1 MSDLR
6 LYFRYV
12 MMSFRSQ
19 MAYKASF
26 LMNSLGNF
34 VATVIEFA
42 GIYALFARFG
52 TIQGFGLA
60 EVAVFYGTVNC
71 AFAFSESFG
80 RGFDIFHQYVR
91 KGEFDRIL
99 LRPRSVLMQIL
110 GTEFRLNRAGRLL
123 QGIIVLVWGLVS
135 LKVNLSIM
143 MLLLIFNSLIGSAAL
158 FTGFLVLQATA
169 SFFSVSSLEV
179 FNAFTYGGVQMAAYP
194 MSVYKKWFRDF
205 FTFIIPMSC
214 VSYFPLLG
222 ALRGENLWLAFTA
235 PLAGIV
241 FFLLTLRVFGWG
253 IRHYCSTGS

>member
-1 MSDLR
+1 
-6 LYFRYV
+6 

-26 LMNSLGNF
+26 LMNSLGGF
-34 VATVIEFA
+34 VATVIEFV
-42 GIYALFARFG
+42 GIYALMLRFG
-52 TIQGFGLA
+52 SIKGFGLA

-91 KGEFDRIL
+91 RGEFDRIL
-99 LRPRSVLMQIL
+99 LRPRSVLLQVL
-110 GTEFRLNRAGRLL
+110 GTEFRLNRVGRLL
-123 QGIIVLVWGLVS
+123 QGVIVLVWGLLG
-135 LKVNLSIM
+135 LKVGLSFTMI
-143 MLLLIFNSLIGSAAL
+143 LLIINSLIGTAAI

-169 SFFSVSSLEV
+169 SFFSVSSLEI

-194 MSVYKKWFRDF
+194 MSIYKKWFRDF

-241 FFLLTLRVFGWG
+241 FFLLTLRIFGWG